1 MQAWQKDVT
10 DTILHL
16 LSATLVYTPLKNTIS
31 LLGINRKFNRN
42 KLAI

>member
-1 MQAWQKDVT
+1 MAERRDRY
-10 DTILHL
+10 HSSP